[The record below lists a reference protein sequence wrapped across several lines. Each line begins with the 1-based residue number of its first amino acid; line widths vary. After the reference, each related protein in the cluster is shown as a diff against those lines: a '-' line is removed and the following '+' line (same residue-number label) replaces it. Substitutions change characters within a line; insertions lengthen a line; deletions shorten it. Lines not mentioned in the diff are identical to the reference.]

1 MLNPLH
7 TFLSGFPHFPA
18 AMLRCFRSGFP
29 HTHAAMLRCFRSGF
43 PHTHAAIHMRF
54 QVSIVH
60 TIELSLGFQT
70 PNLRGSRK
78 SGCCGVQDH
87 DVTWLPGALHKPN
100 PTAEANSP
108 KNFLSGNSRE
118 MVEIAQ
124 LLAGSRSI
132 PASTRE
138 RCARTSARS
147 KAGDQVAR
155 RATFRRLF
163 FPLDGCPAPS
173 LNLLPFDNARL
184 KALSESGGFINL
196 PVESHWT

>member
-1 MLNPLH
+1 
-7 TFLSGFPHFPA
+7 
-18 AMLRCFRSGFP
+18 
-29 HTHAAMLRCFRSGF
+29 MLRCFRSGF

-132 PASTRE
+132 PASSCLITTR
-138 RCARTSARS
+138 RPMGLSYVRKLPDSPLGARHAQLLDLVRN
-147 KAGDQVAR
+147 
-155 RATFRRLF
+155 RATLLF
-163 FPLDGCPAPS
+163 DDPHPLDV
-173 LNLLPFDNARL
+173 LLTETFEASHRH
-184 KALSESGGFINL
+184 
-196 PVESHWT
+196 PVEQCSDFALDVVVQRSPGLVEHVLA